1 MEYVILPNLKF
12 TLTFI
17 TNPSNI
23 SPISIRNLELAKESK
38 NFFFKKIKQTKK
50 STLLSRSTISYKCLT
65 FCLLSEFINVEP
77 EGLSVMA

>member
-23 SPISIRNLELAKESK
+23 SPISIRNLELAEESK
-38 NFFFKKIKQTKK
+38 ILKKYIYNKTK
-50 STLLSRSTISYKCLT
+50 
-65 FCLLSEFINVEP
+65 
-77 EGLSVMA
+77 